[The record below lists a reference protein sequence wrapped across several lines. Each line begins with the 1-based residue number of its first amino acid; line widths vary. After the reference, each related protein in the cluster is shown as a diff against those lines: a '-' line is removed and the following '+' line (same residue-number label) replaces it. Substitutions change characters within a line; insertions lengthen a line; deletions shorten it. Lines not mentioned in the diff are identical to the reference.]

1 MNLAE
6 LIRSTKGDRTYAQ
19 LAQATTNSPSRQRW
33 QQMATQEPKTFLDP
47 ETIRAMAT
55 VLGVTQRAVLLAVAE
70 SLELDIDRGM
80 TRLEHLLPS
89 SLDRLTPDEEAA
101 VLGVLRALLKHHE
114 PTGGS
119 PVVQLRDCRRTSD
132 VSEVDSTL
140 AASEGED
147 DTLEFE
153 SHEDQP

>member
-33 QQMATQEPKTFLDP
+33 QQMATQAPKSFLDP

-70 SLELDIDRGM
+70 SLDLEIDRGT
-80 TRLEHLLPS
+80 TRLENLLPS
-89 SLDRLTPDEEAA
+89 TLDRLTPDEEAA
-101 VLGVLRALLKHHE
+101 VLAVLRALLKHHE
-114 PTGGS
+114 PATDD
-119 PVVQLRDCRRTSD
+119 LAKRR
-132 VSEVDSTL
+132 
-140 AASEGED
+140 AAKAGEIAAGTVPAAARGED
-147 DTLEFE
+147 EAPSE
-153 SHEDQP
+153 